1 VIGWEWA
8 GTAPGTEAS
17 GVSDD
22 KDRARR
28 RAEEWLHDH
37 PQGHVVLGQARLY
50 RGPAVLLPRWEP
62 CEFGERLASR
72 RLGDGR
78 IAWARARAPAA

>member
-1 VIGWEWA
+1 MGWEWA
-8 GTAPGTEAS
+8 GTGPGTEVS

-37 PQGHVVLGQARLY
+37 PQGRVVLGQAWLY
-50 RGPAVLLPRWEP
+50 RGPDVLEPRWEP

-78 IAWARARAPAA
+78 IAWARARARAA

>member
-1 VIGWEWA
+1 MGWEWD
-8 GTAPGTEAS
+8 GTAPGAAVT

-28 RAEEWLHDH
+28 HAEAWLADH
-37 PQGHVVLGQARLY
+37 PFGRVLLGQAWLY
-50 RGPAVLLPRWEP
+50 RGPDVLEPRWAP
-62 CEFGERLASR
+62 CEHGERLTSR
-72 RLGDGR
+72 RLRDGR